1 MDTNEH
7 HGTTARP
14 TKGIVPLLVA
24 GLIGIGAIAF
34 GEADDAPGLV
44 LFGLLIVGGSVL
56 FAVRPSLRS
65 GPRVAGFLLAAVA
78 VTVVGAL
85 VAGWLENNF

>member
-7 HGTTARP
+7 PRTTTRR
-14 TKGIVPLLVA
+14 TMGIVPFLIA
-24 GLIGIGAIAF
+24 GLVGAGAIAI

-44 LFGLLIVGGSVL
+44 LFGLLILAGSGL
-56 FAVRPSLRS
+56 FGVRPSLRS
-65 GPRVAGFLLAAVA
+65 RSRVVGFLLAAVA

-85 VAGWLENNF
+85 LAGWLENNL